1 MSLMRLALTAIL
13 VCAAVAPALAQSAGV
28 ERLYVMECGQGSA
41 PNQARWSP
49 GVNEGKPF
57 DMVTNCYLIKHAQG
71 YMMWETG
78 VGDTFASLQEGRV
91 GQDGAPSWKL
101 AVTLAEQLDGVG
113 VKPSDVKFVAV
124 SHTHGDHIG
133 NVEMFPKSMLLV
145 QKAEYEWPTPF
156 GVGRFKPSHPVT
168 KLAGDHDVFGDGSVT
183 LIATPGHT
191 PGHQS
196 ILVKLPRTGAVLI
209 TGDAAHFKDNWDN
222 RRVPVFNVDK
232 DKSAAS
238 MQHLADLMVQHRATL
253 WIHHDKA
260 QSDAQKKAP
269 QFYD

>member
-1 MSLMRLALTAIL
+1 
-13 VCAAVAPALAQSAGV
+13 
-28 ERLYVMECGQGSA
+28 
-41 PNQARWSP
+41 
-49 GVNEGKPF
+49 
-57 DMVTNCYLIKHAQG
+57 
-71 YMMWETG
+71 
-78 VGDTFASLQEGRV
+78 
-91 GQDGAPSWKL
+91 
-101 AVTLAEQLDGVG
+101 
-113 VKPSDVKFVAV
+113 
-124 SHTHGDHIG
+124 
-133 NVEMFPKSMLLV
+133 
-145 QKAEYEWPTPF
+145 
-156 GVGRFKPSHPVT
+156 
-168 KLAGDHDVFGDGSVT
+168 VFGDGSVT

-238 MQHLADLMVQHRATL
+238 MQRLADLMAQHKATL